1 MSYPDSLNS
10 VAPPPGQSAPGQP
23 LPPHIDAKKKL
34 VVVGDGGAGKTSL
47 LIVYVSVPAVGA
59 VTGAERML
67 MHGRTVR
74 EPLPGSIHP
83 HR

>member
-47 LIVYVSVPAVGA
+47 LIVYVSAA
-59 VTGAERML
+59 CERQQEWADACSGGEL
-67 MHGRTVR
+67 LCG
-74 EPLPGSIHP
+74 GK
-83 HR
+83 